1 MYKLDRTMLQ
11 LLGNGWCTYSLI
23 ILVTVTSLLL
33 ILTTTLIQI
42 SLPSED
48 IIGEALIATKSMELF
63 IQVEKQVHIFLI
75 GIVMVSL
82 GLTIEAGFTRINSAK
97 NIREWELL

>member
-1 MYKLDRTMLQ
+1 MLQ

>member
-1 MYKLDRTMLQ
+1 MLQ

-48 IIGEALIATKSMELF
+48 IIGEALIATKSTELF